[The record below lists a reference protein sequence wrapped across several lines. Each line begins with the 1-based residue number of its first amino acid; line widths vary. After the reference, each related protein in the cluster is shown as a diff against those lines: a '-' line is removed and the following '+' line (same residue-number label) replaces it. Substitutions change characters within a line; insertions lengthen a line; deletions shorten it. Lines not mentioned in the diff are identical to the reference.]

1 MEDILIKFVL
11 MVLGLAC
18 HFLKAF
24 VQIKKNTGK
33 SVSPREYFVDNKW
46 HTLLALAGAS
56 AGFLLLMGSGEL
68 TKAVAFGLGYMADSV
83 ADTLGQ
89 RSKKAINGN

>member
-1 MEDILIKFVL
+1 MEDIIIKVL
-11 MVLGLAC
+11 LMLLGLSC

-24 VQIKKNTGK
+24 VQIKKATGK
-33 SVSPREYFVDNKW
+33 NVSPQEYFIDNKW
-46 HTLLALAGAS
+46 HTFLALAGAS
-56 AGFLLLMGSGEL
+56 AGFLLLMGTAEL

-89 RSKKAINGN
+89 RSKKAIDGN